1 MTKPIKKIVE
11 KPLKASASKPRKAV
25 AAVAK
30 ILLPSRLQI
39 NNLDAL
45 HADMCKLLTAK
56 EQHVVVDGGEITL
69 VDSAGVQLLVA
80 FFRSFIAG
88 GGKVEWE
95 NYSVQLYQMADELGI
110 AGQLG
115 G

>member
-1 MTKPIKKIVE
+1 V
-11 KPLKASASKPRKAV
+11 
-25 AAVAK
+25 
-30 ILLPSRLQI
+30 LPSHLLI
-39 NNLDAL
+39 NNLEAL
-45 HADMCKLLTAK
+45 YGELTKLLK
-56 EQHVVVDGGEITL
+56 GKKPHLMVDGGEITL

-80 FFRSFIAG
+80 FFRSFLAG

-95 NYSVQLYQMADELGI
+95 NYSVQLYQMADELGM

>member
-1 MTKPIKKIVE
+1 MKTNN
-11 KPLKASASKPRKAV
+11 SKSRKTAV
-25 AAVAK
+25 AR
-30 ILLPSRLQI
+30 ITLPARLQI
-39 NNLDAL
+39 NSLDGL
-45 HADMCKLLTAK
+45 HAELCKLLK
-56 EQHVVVDGGEITL
+56 SKKQHVVVDGGDISL
-69 VDSAGVQLLVA
+69 VDSAGVQMLVA
-80 FFRSFIAG
+80 FFRHFLAG

>member
-1 MTKPIKKIVE
+1 MKTTNSKSRK
-11 KPLKASASKPRKAV
+11 SAPARIA
-25 AAVAK
+25 
-30 ILLPSRLQI
+30 LPARLQI
-39 NNLDAL
+39 NSLDGL
-45 HADMCKLLTAK
+45 HAELAK
-56 EQHVVVDGGEITL
+56 ILKSKKQHIVVDGGEISL

-80 FFRSFIAG
+80 FFRAFLAT